1 MKKNKKQHI
10 KLTFYQVKINE
21 MKVIII
27 SKTYKIKGNEQL
39 FEDWLRVSASPH
51 TKLGNFGAAMVQN
64 DIELSADQLNEWYE
78 HCGELIAETEQHF
91 TEVIEELKEL
101 RKQTVQ
107 YIKQINN

>member
-1 MKKNKKQHI
+1 M
-10 KLTFYQVKINE
+10 
-21 MKVIII
+21 I
-27 SKTYKIKGNEQL
+27 SKTYKIKSNEQL

-64 DIELSADQLNEWYE
+64 DSELTRDQLNEWYE
-78 HCGELIAETEQHF
+78 YCGELIEETEKHF
-91 TEVIEELKEL
+91 IEVIEELKEL